1 MMLTHSSQPFHTDPA
16 ADVIAMFVIQAS
28 ANGGHGIFCPVASI
42 YNELATTRPD
52 LLSELAKPDWP
63 FDRPPDGVGDFYRRP
78 VMFLGDVSAAPEMVF
93 SRGALVRSPQGFRPS
108 NIPLLTRRQG
118 AALDAL
124 HFTAASLAYRVEYQ
138 KGDVLFFNNRRI
150 LHGREAFQDEGNGK
164 RHLLRLWLRDEE
176 LAGTPPPPLDK
187 VWEGGFAAGDE
198 ASIEARNEAEDAA
211 RWPLVPNG
219 C

>member
-1 MMLTHSSQPFHTDPA
+1 MPTYSSQPFHTDPA
-16 ADVIAMFVIQAS
+16 ADVIAMFVIQSS

-42 YNELATTRPD
+42 YNELASTRPD

-93 SRGALVRSPQGFRPS
+93 SRGALIRSPQGFRPS

-138 KGDVLFFNNRRI
+138 KGDVLFFNNRRL
-150 LHGREAFQDEGNGK
+150 LHGREAFQDDASGK

-187 VWEGGFAAGDE
+187 VWEDGFAAGDE
-198 ASIEARNEAEDAA
+198 TCIEARNEAEDVA